1 MNSELLNYTTI
12 GIFYFVLC
20 LFIYD
25 DRLEGWIF
33 ILFFVTNFLA
43 GYKLILDIY
52 KDNPMVDFSRID
64 NFLVDFMLSS
74 FTLFGVSIL
83 LIVLILLYF
92 APTKHV
98 KSVSMDYIILMGML
112 WVVLMLVNTFFSG
125 DKPKLPYAPVYGLG
139 IVMILVSNLLM
150 ILGFREISL
159 ESLSGSL
166 PLSKTNRKRMN
177 LYKTLMIMCI
187 FLIGFS
193 FYLFIV
199 TQSPLATPEMFLM
212 FIFILYV
219 MCFIMI
225 YFGYKILNLSKDKMI
240 TDNGKNIKSE

>member
-12 GIFYFVLC
+12 SIFYFVLC

-25 DRLEGWIF
+25 DKLEGWVF

-43 GYKLILDIY
+43 GYKLIMDI
-52 KDNPMVDFSRID
+52 NNSNLMVDFSRID

-112 WVVLMLVNTFFSG
+112 WIVLMLVN
-125 DKPKLPYAPVYGLG
+125 L
-139 IVMILVSNLLM
+139 
-150 ILGFREISL
+150 FRT
-159 ESLSGSL
+159 SLS
-166 PLSKTNRKRMN
+166 N
-177 LYKTLMIMCI
+177 
-187 FLIGFS
+187 
-193 FYLFIV
+193 
-199 TQSPLATPEMFLM
+199 
-212 FIFILYV
+212 
-219 MCFIMI
+219 
-225 YFGYKILNLSKDKMI
+225 
-240 TDNGKNIKSE
+240 